1 MRPQER
7 LVAAAPNVGEL
18 ASDSKAGELLSLID
32 AIEQKLALA
41 REAVKAHVRAS
52 AGGSGTGLQ
61 PVDQSNG
68 ARPARPTP
76 DLIGDAL
83 RKD

>member
-7 LVAAAPNVGEL
+7 LVAATPNVGEL

-41 REAVKAHVRAS
+41 REAVKAHVQAS
-52 AGGSGTGLQ
+52 AGRSRTGLQ
-61 PVDQSNG
+61 PRDQSDA
-68 ARPARPTP
+68 ARPARPTG
-76 DLIGDAL
+76 DLIGHAL

>member
-1 MRPQER
+1 MRPQEP
-7 LVAAAPNVGEL
+7 LVAAIPHVGEL

-32 AIEQKLALA
+32 AIEHKLALA
-41 REAVKAHVRAS
+41 REAVKAHVHAS
-52 AGGSGTGLQ
+52 AGRSRTGLQ
-61 PVDQSNG
+61 PGDQSNG

-76 DLIGDAL
+76 DLIGHAL